1 MSKNIALE
9 RYGLERLRS
18 RDRILAISIAAVALV
33 SFLIWAIFVSVDN
46 ANQVTHRD
54 IAYEVIDEY
63 STNVTFEVSRTPG
76 QTVSCDI
83 TVLNQSF
90 AIVGFLTV
98 DVAASQSRST
108 VISSTIRTTELG
120 VSGLVDV
127 CRLN

>member
-1 MSKNIALE
+1 VSKNIPLD
-9 RYGLERLRS
+9 RYGRERLRS
-18 RDRILAISIAAVALV
+18 RDRILAISIASVALV
-33 SFLIWAIFVSVDN
+33 SFLIWAVFVSIDN

-76 QTVSCDI
+76 QKVSCDI

-90 AIVGFLTV
+90 AIVGFLSV
-98 DVAASQSRST
+98 DVAASESRST
-108 VISSTIRTTELG
+108 VISSTIRTTEIG
-120 VSGLVDV
+120 VSGLVDG

>member
-1 MSKNIALE
+1 VSKNIALE
-9 RYGLERLRS
+9 RYGRERLRS
-18 RDRILAISIAAVALV
+18 RDRILAISIASVALV
-33 SFLIWAIFVSVDN
+33 SFLIWAIFVSIDN

-76 QTVSCDI
+76 QKVSCDI

-90 AIVGFLTV
+90 AIVGFLSV
-98 DVAASQSRST
+98 DVAASESRST
-108 VISSTIRTTELG
+108 VISSTIRTTEIG
-120 VSGLVDV
+120 VSGLVDG